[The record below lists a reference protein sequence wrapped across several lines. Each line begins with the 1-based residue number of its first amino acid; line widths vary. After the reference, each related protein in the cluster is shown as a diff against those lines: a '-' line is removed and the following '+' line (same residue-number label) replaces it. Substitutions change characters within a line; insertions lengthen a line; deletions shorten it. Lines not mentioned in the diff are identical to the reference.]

1 MRHWGLVIGVCY
13 ALLAILLFVPGVLLL
28 FPGAPEYPDI
38 RLWQTWLVFALLVAL
53 QILLLFLS
61 VDTSWRRRKPRR
73 HAGLM
78 IVTAAFL
85 FALLMM
91 SVIFS
96 VCDAVPAIAGQT
108 ENFIDRIFTGQ
119 ALAFVWL
126 PSWILWTILLF
137 LYVRGASDRL
147 TRLLGWVIKGS
158 VVELLIA
165 VPCHIIARQRTD
177 CCAGVGGAI
186 GIATGLAVMLAAF
199 GPAILLLYQQRLQRL
214 RPNLP
219 APRT

>member
-38 RLWQTWLVFALLVAL
+38 RMWQTWLVFTLLVAL

-91 SVIFS
+91 GVIFS

-108 ENFIDRIFTGQ
+108 EHFIDRIFTGR

-126 PSWILWTILLF
+126 PAWILWTILLF
-137 LYVRGASDRL
+137 LYVRSASDRL

-165 VPCHIIARQRTD
+165 VPSHIIARQRTD
-177 CCAGVGGAI
+177 CCAGVGGGI
-186 GIATGLAVMLAAF
+186 VIATGLAVMLAAF

-214 RPNLP
+214 RPNSS